1 MSEETVSVHLSDRV
15 WQQRGKLLGFGA
27 GVLLPLVLAGLFL
40 VTQRGYGI
48 SDNPPTPPQVYTDF

>member
-1 MSEETVSVHLSDRV
+1 MSEVPVSVHLSDRV
-15 WQQRGKLLGFGA
+15 WQQRGKWLGFAA
-27 GVLLPLVLAGLFL
+27 GVLVPLALAGLFL